1 MCMCV
6 IVENIGQDS
15 TIPVRRRMLIMV
27 GLRHVLASLN
37 SQKES
42 EYPHTTFSAIYMYN
56 AVIMVKQEWA
66 KIDR

>member
-1 MCMCV
+1 MCD
-6 IVENIGQDS
+6 IVDNIGQDS
-15 TIPVRRRMLIMV
+15 SIPVRRRMLIMV
-27 GLRHVLASLN
+27 NSRHVLATLN

-42 EYPHTTFSAIYMYN
+42 EYPHTTFSAIYMKN